1 MIYMMEYTLEDDN
14 TLCQLSQNIL
24 TLVEKFEKN
33 RVNAVSLRT
42 TLLVHDSM
50 MTQLCVS
57 IEKQNK
63 VIDERSN
70 VMIQQNCELIDMNIK
85 LHECAKIVKES
96 IKSDDMEYQ
105 KLNNRVERR
114 VIKWLKKHVISQNE
128 KNKVYFELSG
138 VKNALIE
145 VQRKINC
152 TIEEV
157 SDENNCQKYIIYYK
171 EKSYMEHKNIEGTI
185 NTLANEAADLT
196 SKLQILE
203 CDTYGPTLSLF
214 NRK

>member
-1 MIYMMEYTLEDDN
+1 M
-14 TLCQLSQNIL
+14 
-24 TLVEKFEKN
+24 
-33 RVNAVSLRT
+33 
-42 TLLVHDSM
+42 
-50 MTQLCVS
+50 
-57 IEKQNK
+57 
-63 VIDERSN
+63 
-70 VMIQQNCELIDMNIK
+70 
-85 LHECAKIVKES
+85 
-96 IKSDDMEYQ
+96 
-105 KLNNRVERR
+105 
-114 VIKWLKKHVISQNE
+114 
-128 KNKVYFELSG
+128 
-138 VKNALIE
+138 
-145 VQRKINC
+145 RKINC